1 MAIQNF
7 LSGGYYGKLGATV
20 GQRWKNKRT
29 IRTYVV
35 PANPRT
41 PTQQANRN
49 KFANAVT
56 FAQMGMQMNYYCT
69 LFEDPNF
76 TKWNYRMKVARELKN
91 AGLTELDLIP
101 LYPITFNPPT
111 LITEITKDK
120 VSGQKHI
127 SFAVP
132 NLTLNT
138 DRVLSL
144 MFAIYDE
151 NDQFLGYKLYLGYY
165 YATNPGY
172 IEVDVDDVSEI
183 NTHCF
188 VRIISND
195 DENSTTDL
203 IGSPRIAV
211 GGRAI
216 DIHTFNKT
224 IQSVQKETT
233 GLTITFAEPWQGVPT
248 INTVSFKLNCV
259 INGKIETLNATSLSL
274 FENNG
279 YCAVT
284 LPHTS
289 ATNQFL
295 PAFPS
300 GSGLSNLTVD
310 YEGATWQITIE
321 NAEESYSDSDL
332 SRNFISTVS
341 SISRSGTTFSVV
353 FGETLPIVT
362 SNNLTLSI
370 HAVKNGAWVDENVT
384 IASITGDTITFEQSG
399 ASGANI
405 YAFPSNA
412 TITLTGTV
420 TGNGVTYS
428 ADTQTAQSVSNE
440 DLARNFISTVSSISR
455 SGTTFSVVFG
465 ETLPIVTSNNLTL
478 SIHAVKNG
486 AWVDENVTIASI
498 TGDTIT
504 FEQSGASGANIYAFP
519 SNATITLTGTVTGN
533 GVTYSADTQT
543 AQSVSNTDLSRSI
556 LSTPTWD
563 PASTSD
569 IAFNVEFGGTVSAS
583 SQYMQMVC
591 SGRLDD
597 RSQSSQSFSYV
608 GNGSAITFTC
618 TGTLKNYPMS
628 TEGDKI
634 IVPRMQFTCNGVTYV
649 LESQEINLRNAITR
663 SYWLRD
669 DTLPKYYYRDGGS
682 SVGDGLISLT
692 MQIEGVVMDTDPE
705 YASVWIA
712 RIKTVSGQYLMP
724 EYCQMERDASDPT
737 NTIIYIS
744 ANFDGAVGYDDVDT
758 NCMITTASMGNQF
771 DYKGIRYYFPIWPVT
786 VGSWEV

>member
-69 LFEDPNF
+69 LFEDVNF

-91 AGLTELDLIP
+91 AGLAELDLIP
-101 LYPITFNPPT
+101 LYPINFNPPI

-127 SFAVP
+127 TFAVP
-132 NLTLNT
+132 DLILDV

-165 YATNPGY
+165 YATNKGY
-172 IEVDVDDVSEI
+172 IEVDVDDISEI

-203 IGSPRIAV
+203 IGSPRLAV
-211 GGRAI
+211 NGSTM

-224 IQSVQKETT
+224 IQSVQKDTSAI
-233 GLTITFAEPWQGVPT
+233 TITFEEPWKGEPT
-248 INTVSFKLNCV
+248 INTISFNLNCV

-274 FENNG
+274 FQNNG

-300 GSGLSNLTVD
+300 GSGISNLTVD

-321 NAEESYSDSDL
+321 NATEAYEDSDL

-341 SISRSGTTFSVV
+341 SISRSGTTFNVV
-353 FGETLPIVT
+353 LGTALPSFT
-362 SNNLTLSI
+362 NRNLTLAI
-370 HAVKNGAWVDENVT
+370 RAVKNGEWVNETVT
-384 IASITGDTITFEQSG
+384 IASVSETSITFEQSG
-399 ASGANI
+399 VSGADI
-405 YAFPSNA
+405 YAFPSGA

-428 ADTQTAQSVSNE
+428 ADTQTAQSVSN
-440 DLARNFISTVSSISR
+440 A
-455 SGTTFSVVFG
+455 
-465 ETLPIVTSNNLTL
+465 
-478 SIHAVKNG
+478 
-486 AWVDENVTIASI
+486 
-498 TGDTIT
+498 
-504 FEQSGASGANIYAFP
+504 
-519 SNATITLTGTVTGN
+519 
-533 GVTYSADTQT
+533 
-543 AQSVSNTDLSRSI
+543 DLSRSI
-556 LSTPTWD
+556 ISAPTWN
-563 PASTSD
+563 PASTND
-569 IAFNVEFGGTVSAS
+569 IAFSIPFGGTVATY

-591 SGRLDD
+591 SGRIDD
-597 RSQSSQSFSYV
+597 RSQSSQSFNYV
-608 GNGSAITFTC
+608 GDGSVLTFTC

-628 TEGDKI
+628 TDGDKI

-649 LESQEINLRNAITR
+649 LESQEISLRNAITH

-669 DTLPKYYYRDGGS
+669 VTFIKHYYRDGGS
-682 SVGDGLISLT
+682 SVGDPLISLT
-692 MQIEGVVMDTDPE
+692 MQIEGVVMDTDPQYE
-705 YASVWIA
+705 SVWIE
-712 RIKTVSGQYLMP
+712 RINTVSGNYLMP
-724 EYCQMERDASDPT
+724 SYCQMERDTSDPT
-737 NTIIYIS
+737 NTVLNIS
-744 ANFDGAVGYDDVDT
+744 ANFDGEVGYDDVDT

-771 DYKGIRYYFPIWPVT
+771 DYKGIRYYFPIWPTT
-786 VGSWEV
+786 VGGWEI

>member
-69 LFEDPNF
+69 LFEDENF

-101 LYPITFNPPT
+101 LYPINFNPPT

-120 VSGQKHI
+120 VQGQKHI
-127 SFAVP
+127 TFAVP
-132 NLTLNT
+132 DLILDV

-151 NDQFLGYKLYLGYY
+151 QNQFLGYKLYLGYY
-165 YATNPGY
+165 YATNKGY
-172 IEVDVDDVSEI
+172 IEVDVDDVAEI

-203 IGSPRIAV
+203 IGSPRITV
-211 GGRAI
+211 GGSTM

-233 GLTITFAEPWQGVPT
+233 GLTITFAEPWKGEPT
-248 INTVSFKLNCV
+248 INTISFDLNCV

-274 FENNG
+274 FNNNG

-284 LPHTS
+284 LPYTS
-289 ATNQFL
+289 ATSQFL
-295 PAFPS
+295 PALPS

-332 SRNFISTVS
+332 TR
-341 SISRSGTTFSVV
+341 
-353 FGETLPIVT
+353 
-362 SNNLTLSI
+362 
-370 HAVKNGAWVDENVT
+370 
-384 IASITGDTITFEQSG
+384 TIT
-399 ASGANI
+399 N
-405 YAFPSNA
+405 
-412 TITLTGTV
+412 
-420 TGNGVTYS
+420 
-428 ADTQTAQSVSNE
+428 
-440 DLARNFISTVSSISR
+440 SI
-455 SGTTFSVVFG
+455 
-465 ETLPIVTSNNLTL
+465 
-478 SIHAVKNG
+478 
-486 AWVDENVTIASI
+486 
-498 TGDTIT
+498 
-504 FEQSGASGANIYAFP
+504 
-519 SNATITLTGTVTGN
+519 
-533 GVTYSADTQT
+533 
-543 AQSVSNTDLSRSI
+543 
-556 LSTPTWD
+556 TWD
-563 PASTSD
+563 PASTTD
-569 IAFNVEFGGTVSAS
+569 IAFSVEFGGTVETNNK
-583 SQYMQMVC
+583 YIPMVC
-591 SGRLDD
+591 SGRFDD
-597 RSQSSQSFSYV
+597 RSQSSQQFSCV
-608 GNGSAITFTC
+608 GDGSVLTFTC

-634 IVPRMQFTCNGVTYV
+634 SLPRMQFTCNGVNYV
-649 LESQEINLRNAITR
+649 LESQEINLRNAITH

-669 DTLPKYYYRDGGS
+669 VTLPKHYYRDGGS
-682 SVGDGLISLT
+682 NVGDPLISLT
-692 MQIEGVVMDTDPE
+692 MQIEGVVMDTDPVYE
-705 YASVWIA
+705 SVWIA
-712 RIKTVSGQYLMP
+712 RIKTVSGKYLMP
-724 EYCQMERDASDPT
+724 LSCQMERDTSDPT
-737 NTIIYIS
+737 NMVLNIF
-744 ANFDGAVGYDDVDT
+744 ANFDGAEGYDDVDT
-758 NCMITTASMGNQF
+758 TCMITTASMGNQF
-771 DYKGIRYYFPIWPVT
+771 DYKGVRYYFPIWPVT
-786 VGSWEV
+786 VGSWEL

>member
-91 AGLTELDLIP
+91 AGLTDLDLIP
-101 LYPITFNPPT
+101 LYPINFNPPT
-111 LITEITKDK
+111 LITEITKDT

-127 SFAVP
+127 TFAVP

-172 IEVDVDDVSEI
+172 LEVDVDDVSEI

-195 DENSTTDL
+195 DENSATDL
-203 IGSPRIAV
+203 IGSPRLAV

-233 GLTITFAEPWQGVPT
+233 GLTITFAEPWQGAPT
-248 INTVSFKLNCV
+248 INTISFKLNCV

-300 GSGLSNLTVD
+300 GSGLSNLTID

-321 NAEESYSDSDL
+321 NATEAYEDSDL

-353 FGETLPIVT
+353 FDETLPTIT
-362 SNNLTLSI
+362 SRNLTLAI

-384 IASITGDTITFEQSG
+384 IASIADKTITFEQSG
-399 ASGANI
+399 VSGANI
-405 YAFPSNA
+405 YAFPSGA
-412 TITLTGTV
+412 TITLTGTI

-428 ADTQTAQSVSNE
+428 ADTQTAQSVSN
-440 DLARNFISTVSSISR
+440 A
-455 SGTTFSVVFG
+455 
-465 ETLPIVTSNNLTL
+465 
-478 SIHAVKNG
+478 
-486 AWVDENVTIASI
+486 
-498 TGDTIT
+498 
-504 FEQSGASGANIYAFP
+504 
-519 SNATITLTGTVTGN
+519 
-533 GVTYSADTQT
+533 
-543 AQSVSNTDLSRSI
+543 DLSRSI

-563 PASTSD
+563 TTSTSD
-569 IAFNVEFGGTVSAS
+569 IAFNVEFGGAVSAS

-591 SGRLDD
+591 SGRFDD

-608 GNGSAITFTC
+608 GDGSAITFTC

-669 DTLPKYYYRDGGS
+669 VTLPKHYYRDGGS
-682 SVGDGLISLT
+682 SVGDPLISLT
-692 MQIEGVVMDTDPE
+692 MQIEGVVMDTDPVYE
-705 YASVWIA
+705 SVWIA

-724 EYCQMERDASDPT
+724 LSCQMERDTSDPT
-737 NTIIYIS
+737 NTILNIS
-744 ANFDGAVGYDDVDT
+744 ANFDGAEGYDDVNT
-758 NCMITTASMGNQF
+758 SCMITTASMGNQF

>member
-91 AGLTELDLIP
+91 AGLTDLDLIP

-127 SFAVP
+127 TFAVP
-132 NLTLNT
+132 NLTLNV

-151 NDQFLGYKLYLGYY
+151 QDQFLGYKLYLGYY

-203 IGSPRIAV
+203 IGSPRLTV
-211 GGRAI
+211 GGSTI

-224 IQSVQKETT
+224 IQSVQKELT
-233 GLTITFAEPWQGVPT
+233 GLTITFAEPWVGAPT
-248 INTVSFKLNCV
+248 INTISFNLNCV

-332 SRNFISTVS
+332 TRTFINTVS

-353 FGETLPIVT
+353 LSETLPFIT

-370 HAVKNGAWVDENVT
+370 HAVKNGVWIDENVT
-384 IASITGDTITFEQSG
+384 IASIADKTITFEQSG

-405 YAFPSNA
+405 YAFPTGA
-412 TITLTGTV
+412 TITLGGTI
-420 TGNGVTYS
+420 TGNG
-428 ADTQTAQSVSNE
+428 
-440 DLARNFISTVSSISR
+440 I
-455 SGTTFSVVFG
+455 
-465 ETLPIVTSNNLTL
+465 
-478 SIHAVKNG
+478 
-486 AWVDENVTIASI
+486 
-498 TGDTIT
+498 
-504 FEQSGASGANIYAFP
+504 
-519 SNATITLTGTVTGN
+519 
-533 GVTYSADTQT
+533 TYSADTQT

-563 PASTSD
+563 PTSTSD
-569 IAFNVEFGGTVSAS
+569 IAFNVEFGGAVSAS

-591 SGRLDD
+591 SGRFDD

-634 IVPRMQFTCNGVTYV
+634 SIPRMQFTCNGVTYV

-669 DTLPKYYYRDGGS
+669 VTLPKHYYRDGGS
-682 SVGDGLISLT
+682 TVGEPLISLT
-692 MQIEGVVMDTDPE
+692 MQIEGVVMDTDPVYE
-705 YASVWIA
+705 SVWIA

-724 EYCQMERDASDPT
+724 EYCQMERDTSDPT
-737 NTIIYIS
+737 NIIIYIS
-744 ANFDGAVGYDDVDT
+744 ADFDGAEGYDDVNT
-758 NCMITTASMGNQF
+758 SCMITTASMGNQF